1 MDSRQSQRPF
11 AFHRYR
17 AGCMPAVVPAGCQN
31 PGSPAAATA
40 LLGRRSHWAGHQRPT
55 HTPDHSGGDRFTYRH
70 GGRGGRAC
78 GIDIPGCTRD
88 GQASDRAPR
97 CAHYQFRPCRCA
109 AHDGGRLGGPH
120 RLCTGGDSGGRDYRH
135 RRRTLFAMDTATRT
149 TDARNMTDDTRKGE
163 TDRCPTLGTRELAL
177 GYGERKV
184 INGLTV
190 EIPPGKVTAIVGP
203 NGCGK
208 STLLAGLARILAP
221 RSGAVLLD
229 GRDINTL
236 ATREVAHKLAL
247 LPQDASA
254 PDGLTVEELIQFG
267 RQPYRSLMRQW
278 SPKDAEIVQAALHA
292 TQLQALAD
300 RPLDALSGGQRQR
313 AWIAMTVAQDTP
325 LLLLDEPTSA
335 LDLGHQIEVLELVRE
350 LSRK

>member
-1 MDSRQSQRPF
+1 MSTDS
-11 AFHRYR
+11 H
-17 AGCMPAVVPAGCQN
+17 
-31 PGSPAAATA
+31 PAA
-40 LLGRRSHWAGHQRPT
+40 
-55 HTPDHSGGDRFTYRH
+55 
-70 GGRGGRAC
+70 
-78 GIDIPGCTRD
+78 
-88 GQASDRAPR
+88 APR
-97 CAHYQFRPCRCA
+97 CA
-109 AHDGGRLGGPH
+109 
-120 RLCTGGDSGGRDYRH
+120 
-135 RRRTLFAMDTATRT
+135 TLNTQ
-149 TDARNMTDDTRKGE
+149 N
-163 TDRCPTLGTRELAL
+163 LAL
-177 GYGERKV
+177 GYGERK
-184 INGLTV
+184 IIDGLTV
-190 EIPPGKVTAIVGP
+190 DIPPAKVTAIVGP

-221 RSGAVLLD
+221 KSGTVLLD

-278 SPKDAEIVQAALHA
+278 SPQDNAIVQAALRA
-292 TQLQALAD
+292 TQLEPLAD

-350 LSRK
+350 LSQQGKTVVMVIHDLPSACRYADHIIAMHEGEIVAEGRPVDIVTECLVERLYGVRCTLLHEPGTGAPLIVNPVSVRHQVD